1 MDNQKFLELTMMF
14 FFVVLPLAILV
25 ISSIPL
31 VMYIH
36 SAYKEKKNNKDIN
49 NKID

>member
-14 FFVVLPLAILV
+14 FFVIFPLAIAV

-31 VMYIH
+31 VMYIY
-36 SAYKEKKNNKDIN
+36 SVYKEKKSNKDIN
-49 NKID
+49 NEID

>member
-14 FFVVLPLAILV
+14 FFVILPLAIAV

-31 VMYIH
+31 VGYIY
-36 SAYKEKKNNKDIN
+36 SVYKEKKSNRDIN

>member
-14 FFVVLPLAILV
+14 FFVVLPLAIAV

-31 VMYIH
+31 VGYIY
-36 SAYKEKKNNKDIN
+36 SVYKEKKSNRDIN